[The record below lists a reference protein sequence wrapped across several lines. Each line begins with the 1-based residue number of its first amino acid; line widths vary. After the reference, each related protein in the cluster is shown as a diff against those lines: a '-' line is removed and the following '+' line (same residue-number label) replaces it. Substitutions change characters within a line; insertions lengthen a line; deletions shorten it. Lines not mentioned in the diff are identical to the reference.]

1 MRAYSKEK
9 EKFNLNLRMY
19 SKESFDIIIPF
30 QERTDILINGFQCF
44 DTTTKKQEKIE
55 FYDYFYHLE
64 KFGFE
69 WNHD

>member
-19 SKESFDIIIPF
+19 SKKSFDIIIPF
-30 QERTDILINGFQCF
+30 QERTDILINGFQYF
-44 DTTTKKQEKIE
+44 DATTKKQEKIE

-64 KFGFE
+64 KFVFE
-69 WNHD
+69 

>member
-1 MRAYSKEK
+1 
-9 EKFNLNLRMY
+9 MY